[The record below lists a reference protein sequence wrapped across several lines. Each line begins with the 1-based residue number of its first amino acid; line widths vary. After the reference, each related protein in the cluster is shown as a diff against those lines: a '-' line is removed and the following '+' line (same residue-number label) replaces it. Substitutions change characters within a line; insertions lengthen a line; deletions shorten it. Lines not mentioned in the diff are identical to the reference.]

1 MNHSHWHATL
11 GRPALPDD
19 EPPARAD
26 VVVIGGGILG
36 AFAAY
41 WLARAGAA
49 PVLVERG
56 GLAAGATGHNG
67 GLCIAGSAES
77 YPGAVARHGRDA
89 ARQVWALSMDGFA
102 LLGEVVAA
110 EAIDCDLRRTG
121 HVGLALDEGQLAG
134 FRETVASLR
143 ADGFAGIELL
153 DPDQASEA
161 LGASLGPEVAGAKLN
176 RNGASLHS
184 ARLVHGVLVAAARHG
199 ARLCWGAE
207 VTGLRAV
214 GHGVEVATRRGT
226 ITAGAAVVAVN
237 AWSGDLLPGLAGV
250 VTPVRGQALATA
262 PTDVKLRCA
271 FGASLTPTG
280 EYGQQTPDGSVVFGG
295 CRALAPGRDVGVR
308 EMAPSEAVQSALDG
322 ALGRLFPA
330 LAGLPV
336 ARRWAGLMGF
346 TPDYLPVAG
355 AAPELPG
362 VWFAGGFCGHGM
374 PFGAPLGRMLAEAA
388 LAGSAPVGLELFSPE
403 RATLGA

>member
-11 GRPALPDD
+11 DRPALRDA

-26 VVVIGGGILG
+26 VVVIGGGVLG

-49 PVLVERG
+49 PVLIERG
-56 GLAAGATGHNG
+56 GPAAGATGHNG
-67 GLCIAGSAES
+67 GLCSVGAAES

-89 ARQVWALSMDGFA
+89 ARQVWALSLDGFA
-102 LLGEVVAA
+102 LLREVVAA
-110 EAIDCDLRRTG
+110 EAIDCDLRQSG

-134 FRETVASLR
+134 FRETVASLS
-143 ADGFAGIELL
+143 ADGFTGVELL
-153 DPDQASEA
+153 DPGQARDA
-161 LGASLGPEVAGAKLN
+161 LGTALGPEVVGAKLN
-176 RNGASLHS
+176 RNAASLHS
-184 ARLVHGVLVAAARHG
+184 ARLVHGVLTAAARHG
-199 ARLCWGAE
+199 ARLCWGTE
-207 VTGLRAV
+207 VTGLRTV
-214 GHGVEVATRRGT
+214 GRDVEVSTRRGT
-226 ITAGAAVVAVN
+226 VVAGAAIVAVN

-250 VTPVRGQALATA
+250 VTPVRGQALATVS
-262 PTDVKLRCA
+262 TEVKLRCA

-280 EYGQQTPDGSVVFGG
+280 EYGQQTPDGSVIFGG

-308 EMAPSEAVQSALDG
+308 DMAPSEAVQSAIDA

-346 TPDYLPVAG
+346 TPDYLPIAG

-374 PFGAPLGRMLAEAA
+374 PFGAPLGRVLAEAA
-388 LAGSAPVGLELFSPE
+388 LEGSAPAGLGPFRLSRPTLE
-403 RATLGA
+403 R